1 MNIMQGDAY
10 SIPIT
15 ITTADGTLI
24 DDTMVDA
31 VEVVIGF
38 LKKTYPEEITFSD
51 GKWLFP
57 LTQEESFKLSSYQQT
72 VQVRVKFNSGE
83 VVGAVIGSV
92 PITASV
98 SKEVL

>member
-1 MNIMQGDAY
+1 MHIMQGDAY
-10 SIPIT
+10 DIPIT
-15 ITTADGTLI
+15 ITAADGTVV
-24 DDTMVDA
+24 DDTIAEA

-38 LKKTYPEEITFSD
+38 LQKTYPGEITCAD

-57 LTQEESFKLSSYQQT
+57 LTQEESFKLSGFQQT

-92 PITASV
+92 PVTAST